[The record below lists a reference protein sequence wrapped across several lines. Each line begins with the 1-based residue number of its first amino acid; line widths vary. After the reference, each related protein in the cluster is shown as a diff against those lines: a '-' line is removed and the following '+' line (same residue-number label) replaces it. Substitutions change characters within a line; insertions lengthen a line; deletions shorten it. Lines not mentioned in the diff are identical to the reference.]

1 MSFHD
6 ILHVILHALK
16 DSALILPFLFLTYLL
31 MELLE
36 HKAGNGVEKAIER
49 AGKLGPLAGGAL
61 GLVPQCGFST
71 VAAGFYAG
79 RVISVGTLFAVF
91 LATSD
96 EMLPVML
103 GARVGVGKIL
113 TVLGLKFGIAVLVG
127 FFADL
132 LLRRRKEELHVEGL
146 CEEEGCRCGEAGVW
160 RSTLYHTLHIFAF
173 VLLFNLLIGFALE
186 LLGEEALGA
195 VMRDVPVLGQLIAA
209 LVGDKKPRVFQILSE
224 FCFYGG
230 TVCGILGIV
239 LNVNF
244 GNTPTL
250 ADYDIL
256 KGMVSHSTMLFGCLY
271 MLVGGFVKIR
281 VFNTVSVTIGLAI
294 FVVCGLVVNR
304 LYEHFGMTP
313 PDGMFLKSNPYLG
326 VSPIILGIVA
336 VLLLFAVL
344 ALYELRLPTEERWY
358 TKLKA
363 RHSR

>member
-96 EMLPVML
+96 EMVPVLL

-209 LVGDKKPRVFQILSE
+209 LVGLIPNCAASVAIATLYTKGVITAGAMLAGLLTGAGTGLLVLFRTNKKPMENLA
-224 FCFYGG
+224 
-230 TVCGILGIV
+230 IV
-239 LNVNF
+239 GVL
-244 GNTPTL
+244 L
-250 ADYDIL
+250 AT
-256 KGMVSHSTMLFGCLY
+256 GVLFGTL
-271 MLVGGFVKIR
+271 LDL
-281 VFNTVSVTIGLAI
+281 TGLSTTL
-294 FVVCGLVVNR
+294 GL
-304 LYEHFGMTP
+304 
-313 PDGMFLKSNPYLG
+313 
-326 VSPIILGIVA
+326 
-336 VLLLFAVL
+336 
-344 ALYELRLPTEERWY
+344 
-358 TKLKA
+358 
-363 RHSR
+363 

>member
-79 RVISVGTLFAVF
+79 RVVSVGTLLAVF

-96 EMLPVML
+96 EMIPVLL

-146 CEEEGCRCGEAGVW
+146 CEEEGCGCGEKGVW

-186 LLGEEALGA
+186 LVGEEALGS
-195 VMRDVPVLGQLIAA
+195 VMRDIPVLGQLIAA
-209 LVGDKKPRVFQILSE
+209 LVGLIPNCAASVAIATLYTKGVITAGAMLAGLLTGAGAGLLVLFRTNKKMKENLA
-224 FCFYGG
+224 
-230 TVCGILGIV
+230 IV
-239 LNVNF
+239 GVL
-244 GNTPTL
+244 L
-250 ADYDIL
+250 AT
-256 KGMVSHSTMLFGCLY
+256 GVLFGSL
-271 MLVGGFVKIR
+271 LDLTGLGGAL
-281 VFNTVSVTIGLAI
+281 GL
-294 FVVCGLVVNR
+294 
-304 LYEHFGMTP
+304 
-313 PDGMFLKSNPYLG
+313 
-326 VSPIILGIVA
+326 
-336 VLLLFAVL
+336 
-344 ALYELRLPTEERWY
+344 
-358 TKLKA
+358 
-363 RHSR
+363 